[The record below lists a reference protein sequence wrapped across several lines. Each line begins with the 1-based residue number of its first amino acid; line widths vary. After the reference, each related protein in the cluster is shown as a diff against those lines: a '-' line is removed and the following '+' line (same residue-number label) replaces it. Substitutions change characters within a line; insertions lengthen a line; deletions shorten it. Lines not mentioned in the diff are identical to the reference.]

1 MGFPD
6 NYTKYSFSSNTSRYK
21 ALGNS
26 WSIPVIEY
34 IGSKLIGKE
43 YKIKQ
48 KDLKDIVIDCK
59 EENLY
64 LSEKAKQG
72 ILRRNKSI
80 NTNLKKYLL

>member
-6 NYTKYSFSSNTSRYK
+6 DYKKYSFSSNTSRYK

-34 IGSKLIGKE
+34 IGSKLIGKA
-43 YKIKQ
+43 YKIEQ
-48 KDLKDIVIDCK
+48 RELRDIVIDCK

-64 LSEKAKQG
+64 LSDKAKQG
-72 ILRRNKSI
+72 ILRRNKHI
-80 NTNLKKYLL
+80 NTDLVKYL

>member
-6 NYTKYSFSSNTSRYK
+6 NYTKYSFSFNTSRYK

-34 IGSKLIGKE
+34 IGSKIIGKD

-48 KDLKDIVIDCK
+48 KELRDIVIDCK

-72 ILRRNKSI
+72 ILRRNKTI
-80 NTNLKKYLL
+80 NMDLLKYL